1 VDPLTALLLSRTILT
16 DRDPLAWSALPH
28 APIVDRQRGGGS
40 TRHRF
45 AVSLRRA
52 AERLEGP
59 PVQMPPPGA
68 PVAGTP
74 APPAPLP

>member
-16 DRDPLAWSALPH
+16 DRDRLAWSALPH
-28 APIVDRQRGGGS
+28 APVVDRQRGGS

-52 AERLEGP
+52 AERLDGQP
-59 PVQMPPPGA
+59 LQMPPSGA
-68 PVAGTP
+68 PVVGTP
-74 APPAPLP
+74 APPAPQP